1 MNLFFNPEVSLI
13 AAFGAGV
20 LSFVSPCVLP
30 IIPGYLSFISGL
42 TFQELTSQSR
52 GAIIK
57 KVTVN
62 TVFFILGFT
71 LIFVLLGATAS
82 SAGSLLK
89 SNLNVFNKIAG
100 VLIVI
105 FGLHII
111 GVYRIPFLNYEKRIH
126 SQSKP
131 LGVLGAFLVGLAF
144 AFGWSPCIGPIL
156 AGILLIAANQETV
169 SRGMLLLGVY
179 SLGLGIPFLITGI
192 GFNYFLGISS
202 WIKKHFRIVEIV
214 SGGFLVIVGVLIFF
228 NSFGMLGQ
236 LLAKYFPW
244 LTTG

>member
-1 MNLFFNPEVSLI
+1 MNPFFNAEVSLI

-100 VLIVI
+100 ALIVI
-105 FGLHII
+105 FGLHIV

-202 WIKKHFRIVEIV
+202 WIKKHFR
-214 SGGFLVIVGVLIFF
+214 
-228 NSFGMLGQ
+228 
-236 LLAKYFPW
+236 
-244 LTTG
+244 

>member
-1 MNLFFNPEVSLI
+1 MNPFFNSEVSLI

-20 LSFVSPCVLP
+20 LSFISPCVLP

-42 TFQELTSQSR
+42 TFQELTSQNR
-52 GAIIK
+52 AAVIR

-71 LIFVLLGATAS
+71 VIFVLLGATAS

-89 SNLNVFNKIAG
+89 SNLNIFNKVAG

-111 GVYRIPFLNYEKRIH
+111 GVYKIPFLNYEKRIH

-131 LGVLGAFLVGLAF
+131 L
-144 AFGWSPCIGPIL
+144 
-156 AGILLIAANQETV
+156 
-169 SRGMLLLGVY
+169 
-179 SLGLGIPFLITGI
+179 
-192 GFNYFLGISS
+192 
-202 WIKKHFRIVEIV
+202 
-214 SGGFLVIVGVLIFF
+214 
-228 NSFGMLGQ
+228 
-236 LLAKYFPW
+236 
-244 LTTG
+244 

>member
-1 MNLFFNPEVSLI
+1 MNPFFNSEVSLI

-105 FGLHII
+105 FGLHIV

-192 GFNYFLGISS
+192 GFNYFLGISA
-202 WIKKHFRIVEIV
+202 WIKKHFRTVEIV
-214 SGGFLVIVGVLIFF
+214 SGSFLVIVGVLIFF
-228 NSFGMLGQ
+228 NSFGVLGQ

>member
-1 MNLFFNPEVSLI
+1 MNPFFNPEVSLI
-13 AAFGAGV
+13 AAFGAGI

-30 IIPGYLSFISGL
+30 LIPGYLSFISGL
-42 TFQELTSQSR
+42 SFQELTSQAR
-52 GAIIK
+52 GTVIR
-57 KVTVN
+57 KVTIN
-62 TVFFILGFT
+62 TIFFILGFS

-82 SAGSLLK
+82 SAGDLLK
-89 SNLNVFNKIAG
+89 SNLNLFNKIAG
-100 VLIVI
+100 VLIVV

-111 GVYRIPFLNYEKRIH
+111 GFFKIPFLNYEKRIH

-131 LGVLGAFLVGLAF
+131 LGILGSFVVGLAF

-169 SRGMLLLGVY
+169 SKGMLLLGVY

-192 GFNYFLGISS
+192 GFNYFLGFSS
-202 WIKKHFRIVEIV
+202 WLKRHFRTVEIV
-214 SGGFLVIVGVLIFF
+214 SGSFLVVVGVLIFF
-228 NSFGMLGQ
+228 NSLGTIAQ

-244 LTTG
+244 LVTG